1 MIVEAAG
8 LTEVEEHRPGSVQQG
23 EDPQRA
29 VGGDQVEIG
38 HAASEQRVALA
49 QVVVDVQTGHLRGE
63 ARARLVHAQQLGHGV
78 AHRLDAIVG
87 AHERDLR
94 HRVAQHAGGDRVALG
109 MVGVQQ
115 AFPALFR

>member
-1 MIVEAAG
+1 MSKPPG
-8 LTEVEEHRPGSVQQG
+8 STEVEQHRPGIVQQG

-49 QVVVDVQTGHLRGE
+49 QVVMDVQTGHHRGE
-63 ARARLVHAQQLGHGV
+63 SLTRLVHAQQLGHGV
-78 AHRLDAIVG
+78 AQCLDAIVG

-94 HRVAQHAGGDRVALG
+94 HRVAQHAGSDRVALG
-109 MVGVQQ
+109 VVAYPAG
-115 AFPALFR
+115 FPAMSG